1 MLIGQ
6 ISQSIALLPRVT
18 DEGTELWAVSAGSPG
33 PAVKPCTLSPPKCQ
47 AWRKRSPTQLP
58 LAFATR
64 PRLHFLGKDFL
75 LCPSCRPQGQS
86 RTGERRGPRGHVGQ
100 RLARCPTTGQEVP
113 GASTEPGPF
122 QKPRCKPRAALLFVF
137 RLLVADQ
144 TPTVR
149 TPGCVW
155 SLRLARGGG
164 NPHSLGFRD
173 TREGRAARGP
183 KPGQTRGNPR
193 AHGLLS
199 RTLIT
204 FTHSPLSTFS
214 PHADGTLVSA
224 LRQLAG
230 YRGGWER
237 RRQEGR
243 PWVEGAGSRRGPRRP
258 F

>member
-1 MLIGQ
+1 M
-6 ISQSIALLPRVT
+6 
-18 DEGTELWAVSAGSPG
+18 SAGSPG

-183 KPGQTRGNPR
+183 KPRQTRGEPTRSRPSLAHAHHVHPLTTEHILSTRRWDAGLCPQAARRLPR
-193 AHGLLS
+193 GVGEEEAGRATLGGGSGEPAGPEAAFLRERRLS
-199 RTLIT
+199 RI
-204 FTHSPLSTFS
+204 
-214 PHADGTLVSA
+214 
-224 LRQLAG
+224 
-230 YRGGWER
+230 
-237 RRQEGR
+237 
-243 PWVEGAGSRRGPRRP
+243 
-258 F
+258 

>member
-1 MLIGQ
+1 M
-6 ISQSIALLPRVT
+6 
-18 DEGTELWAVSAGSPG
+18 SAGCPG

-122 QKPRCKPRAALLFVF
+122 QKPRCKPRAAPLFVF

-199 RTLIT
+199 HTLIT

-243 PWVEGAGSRRGPRRP
+243 PWAEGAGSRRGPRRP